1 VEWKADLREVDGI
14 RKWYGKQP
22 RLMRVACA
30 KMLTEF
36 AFGTRTRAIT
46 QIDKLM
52 TVRNRKFVMGRLQ
65 VTKARGY
72 VPVNQQV
79 AIVGSTP
86 GGRELVGPTQ
96 HGGKLRARTRFS
108 GWVEQEFGDRGQRN
122 RASSL
127 AGRGGSESG
136 QMRHAIRLKP
146 RNEVVTIKDYNPTG
160 GNGNLGGFIAMLN
173 RKKEKSIVR
182 IGGTFYKRKGSGGKV
197 IKGYSSSSGGTL
209 RTKSLEIVQRMNP
222 KRTRRRRWLFPA
234 RVQYFQHTDLTALWK
249 RIVTPL
255 IPKPEK
261 S

>member
-1 VEWKADLREVDGI
+1 MEWKADLREVDGI

-22 RLMRVACA
+22 RLVRVACA

-52 TVRNRKFVMGRLQ
+52 TVRNRRFVMGRLQ
-65 VTKARGY
+65 VTKAKGY
-72 VPVNQQV
+72 VPVSQQV
-79 AIVGSTP
+79 AIVGS
-86 GGRELVGPTQ
+86 VG
-96 HGGKLRARTRFS
+96 KDRFS
-108 GWVEQEFGDRGQRN
+108 GWREQEFGDRGN
-122 RASSL
+122 RKRFSSL
-127 AGRGGSESG
+127 AGRGGSETK

-146 RNEVVTIKDYNPTG
+146 GRDVVTPSDYNPRG
-160 GNGNLGGFIAMLN
+160 GAGNLAGFIAMALR
-173 RKKEKSIVR
+173 RKETKIIR
-182 IGGTFYKRKGSGGKV
+182 IKGTFYKRKGK
-197 IKGYSSSSGGTL
+197 T
-209 RTKSLEIVQRMNP
+209 LEIVQRMNP